1 MELFLGLG
9 FRHYVEV
16 PLESPRVHV
25 GQIIVSTCIKL
36 QSRGHMTEILQGQ
49 GLISWQL
56 DDLNLKEV
64 GYYPV
69 YYWCLGELRA
79 MDFLI
84 LDCCG
89 IIHIQ
94 AWEGSLLRLTAGGK
108 LWQGRA
114 VWVV

>member
-36 QSRGHMTEILQGQ
+36 QSRGHMTEILRGQ
-49 GLISWQL
+49 GLISCQL

-69 YYWCLGELRA
+69 Y
-79 MDFLI
+79 
-84 LDCCG
+84 
-89 IIHIQ
+89 
-94 AWEGSLLRLTAGGK
+94 
-108 LWQGRA
+108 
-114 VWVV
+114 